1 MAEVKFIP
9 PSDEV
14 KAIVGS
20 IPGVRFTPGV
30 VVGQEGPEAGVGP
43 EAAGAILVLHTT
55 AADEAAAE
63 RFWRLTTAVKQQ
75 LPEARGFIR
84 LFSLFEGLSGYLVAF
99 WRTVED
105 AQAFAAAPAHREAMA
120 AFYAERFEYSH
131 FVGLW
136 KAHSVRPRNI
146 YCELC
151 GEATPAPAAACGG
164 CGNPLDDVFTP
175 QRVASAVPSTAASTP

>member
-9 PSDEV
+9 PSDEI
-14 KAIVGS
+14 KAVVGA

-30 VVGQEGPEAGVGP
+30 VVGQQGPEGHVGP

-55 AADEAAAE
+55 AVDEAAAD

-75 LPEARGFIR
+75 LPEAPGFIR

-99 WRTVED
+99 WRTAED
-105 AQAFAAAPAHREAMA
+105 AQAFAASPKHREAMQ
-120 AFYAERFEYSH
+120 AFYKERFEYSH

-136 KAHSVRPRNI
+136 TAHSLRARNI
-146 YCELC
+146 YCEAC
-151 GEATPAPAAACGG
+151 GEATAAPADRCAA
-164 CGNPLDDVFTP
+164 CGNPLDDVFS
-175 QRVASAVPSTAASTP
+175 SARSAQPA

>member
-14 KAIVGS
+14 KAIVGA

-30 VVGQEGPEAGVGP
+30 VVGQQGPEGHLGP

-55 AADEAAAE
+55 AADEKAAE

-75 LPEARGFIR
+75 LPEAAGFIR

-105 AQAFAAAPAHREAMA
+105 AQAFAACPAHREAMA
-120 AFYAERFEYSH
+120 AFAKERFEYSH

-136 KAHSVRPRNI
+136 KAHSVRDRNI
-146 YCELC
+146 YCEAC
-151 GEATPAPAAACGG
+151 GRATPAPVSACSS
-164 CGNPLDDVFTP
+164 CGNPLDDVF
-175 QRVASAVPSTAASTP
+175 SARRSPLPA

>member
-1 MAEVKFIP
+1 MAEVRFIP

-14 KAIVGS
+14 KALVAT

-30 VVGQEGPEAGVGP
+30 VVGQEGPEGRLGP

-55 AADEAAAE
+55 AVDEEAAE
-63 RFWRLTTAVKQQ
+63 RFWRTTTAVKQQ
-75 LPEARGFIR
+75 LPNAKGFIR

-105 AQAFAAAPAHREAMA
+105 AKAFAAQPQHRAAMA
-120 AFYAERFEYSH
+120 DMDSERFAYSH

-136 KAHSVRPRNI
+136 EAHSMQPRNI
-146 YCELC
+146 YCEAC
-151 GEATPAPAAACGG
+151 GTATPAPTQACSS
-164 CGNPLDDVFTP
+164 CGNPLDDVYAP
-175 QRVASAVPSTAASTP
+175 ERSVLPS